1 MLANTRP
8 NFLFALCLAYLAV
21 ACLPIAAQGQ
31 GSATVASHTSAPSAA
46 KPSPFSARSQQ
57 SATHSAAASSRP
69 NASIELPAL
78 GCCSNFYLPSSF
90 TPLVSAP
97 LPIAP
102 EHRRHLRNDGAV
114 WIPIPVYI
122 PYAIGYEPDSSDTA
136 PDEADVQYAYS
147 ADDPY
152 PGRPKRARGAM
163 VNDSYAAQGDTEIAD
178 GGLSDDEDAEADVSE
193 EQPEPVTA
201 QPSTILVYK
210 DGHRIGVLNYAIVDD
225 ALFEFVEEHTRKIP
239 LADLDLAATAKAN
252 DALGVEFKLPPDS
265 ESASK

>member
-57 SATHSAAASSRP
+57 SAAHSAAASSRP

-152 PGRPKRARGAM
+152 PGRPKRA
-163 VNDSYAAQGDTEIAD
+163 AAQRLTTPMPHRGIRRLPMAGCLTTRTQRPTFPRSNRNP
-178 GGLSDDEDAEADVSE
+178 LPRNPRPYSSTRM
-193 EQPEPVTA
+193 VTA
-201 QPSTILVYK
+201 SAFSITLSWTMRCLSSSKST
-210 DGHRIGVLNYAIVDD
+210 
-225 ALFEFVEEHTRKIP
+225 P
-239 LADLDLAATAKAN
+239 AK
-252 DALGVEFKLPPDS
+252 S
-265 ESASK
+265 R